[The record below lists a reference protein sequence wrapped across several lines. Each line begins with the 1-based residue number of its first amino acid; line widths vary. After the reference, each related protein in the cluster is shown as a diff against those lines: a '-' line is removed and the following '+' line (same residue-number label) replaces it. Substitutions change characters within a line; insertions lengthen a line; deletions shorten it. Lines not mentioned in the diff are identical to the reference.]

1 MSPRCASCCGSS
13 SERQDPLS
21 TRAAPGVAKGVAS
34 GAPTGAASIAHA
46 RSDRAMLTPEVL
58 PALQRAL
65 SDASLDG
72 WLLFDFQGTNP
83 VAGGFLGLQGMV
95 TRRIFVWIPREG
107 IPHALGHAI
116 EPGPW
121 ASWPASW
128 TKSSYSSWQSLEDSV
143 GGMVRGKRI
152 AMEYSAGDAVPH
164 LDSVP
169 PGVLEAGRAAGGL
182 GLHAH

>member
-13 SERQDPLS
+13 SERQGPWS

-34 GAPTGAASIAHA
+34 GAPTGAASIARA
-46 RSDRAMLTPEVL
+46 RSDRAMLTPELL

-107 IPHALGHAI
+107 VPHAPGPAI
-116 EPGPW
+116 EPGTL

-128 TKSSYSSWQSLEDSV
+128 TESSSTSCPSPDHPSV
-143 GGMVRGKRI
+143 
-152 AMEYSAGDAVPH
+152 
-164 LDSVP
+164 
-169 PGVLEAGRAAGGL
+169 
-182 GLHAH
+182 AHEPRTPL